1 MLKAILIDVGG
12 TLSDQTITSLAEL
25 SQAVARMEGDRG

>member
-12 TLSDQTITSLAEL
+12 TLSDQTITLLAEP
-25 SQAVARMEGDRG
+25 QAVAKMERDRG